1 MPNHDVPE
9 TVRETVADPNRGEL
23 EANVSAKMA
32 DIFRDSDDEVIADE
46 PAGKPSEEVTEPA
59 AAVEKEP
66 EEAAAATTEEALEKP
81 AAAAEKGQP
90 EKATAKIDPV
100 TVAIPAAYR
109 RSLKA
114 YQWSDSE
121 IDAAAKANPEGFL
134 KMAEKIHMN
143 RVQETQ
149 RWADLG
155 RKERTTPAP
164 APKAE
169 AKKFDAAAL
178 RAKYGNEPFI
188 DAMELQH
195 SQLEEARAF
204 MSSSRER
211 QAAQE
216 LESLT
221 KQVDGYFSS
230 KELEPYHDHYGK
242 SGQTLSDKQLAE
254 RQKVLETADLLIS
267 GARSMGRPITL
278 DEALT
283 MAHDSV
289 SSPIAAKVAV
299 KKIETQVKARQ
310 QQITLRP
317 GSRAPAPK
325 AADRKDLEGKVKGS
339 LAKIFS

>member
-1 MPNHDVPE
+1 MPDHTVPE
-9 TVRETVADPNRGEL
+9 VERVTVEDPNRGAL

-32 DIFRDSDDEVIADE
+32 DIFKDSDDVLADE
-46 PAGKPSEEVTEPA
+46 SPAGKTSAGATEPA

-66 EEAAAATTEEALEKP
+66 TETAAATTEEALEKP
-81 AAAAEKGQP
+81 AEAAEKGQP

-134 KMAEKIHMN
+134 KTAEKIHMN

-155 RKERTTPAP
+155 RKERTNPAP
-164 APKAE
+164 EKAVE
-169 AKKFDAAAL
+169 SKKFDAAAL

-195 SQLEEARAF
+195 AQLEEARAF

-216 LESLT
+216 LENLT

-242 SGQTLSDKQLAE
+242 SGQTLTDKQLGE

-325 AADRKDLEGKVKGS
+325 AADRKDLEGKVKAK
-339 LAKIFS
+339 LATVFS